1 VRAPGGARV
10 MCPLCTGEDPR
21 ARIPSGPERGARRFA
36 DGASASSAG
45 RGTPR
50 SSVSRSP
57 CSGSASATAAGQP
70 FDRPKLLRG
79 LARAIA
85 KRPISLEDVERL
97 SFEVE
102 GELRALGY
110 PEIESALIGDAALRL
125 LGALDGVAYV
135 RFASV
140 YRQFDD
146 VGEFQRE
153 LELLDA
159 ERTSVR

>member
-1 VRAPGGARV
+1 MSQWRDARV
-10 MCPLCTGEDPR
+10 MCPVCSGETR
-21 ARIPSGPERGARRFA
+21 VLESRIADGREAVRRRRECLECGARHTTFERVEEPVLWVRKR
-36 DGASASSAG
+36 DG
-45 RGTPR
+45 RR
-50 SSVSRSP
+50 
-57 CSGSASATAAGQP
+57 QP

-79 LARAIA
+79 LERAIA
-85 KRPISLEDVERL
+85 KRPIALEDVERL

-110 PEIESALIGDAALRL
+110 AEIDSALIGDAALRL

-153 LELLDA
+153 LELFDA
-159 ERTSVR
+159 DRTPVR

>member
-1 VRAPGGARV
+1 MSRCRGARV
-10 MCPLCTGEDPR
+10 MCPVCNGETR
-21 ARIPSGPERGARRFA
+21 VLESRIADGREAVRRRRECLECGARHTTFERVEEPVLWV
-36 DGASASSAG
+36 
-45 RGTPR
+45 RKR
-50 SSVSRSP
+50 
-57 CSGSASATAAGQP
+57 
-70 FDRPKLLRG
+70 DRPKLLRG
-79 LARAIA
+79 LERAIA
-85 KRPISLEDVERL
+85 KRPIALEDVERL

-110 PEIESALIGDAALRL
+110 AEIDSALIGDAALRL

-153 LELLDA
+153 LELFDA
-159 ERTSVR
+159 DRTPVR

>member
-1 VRAPGGARV
+1 VLWVRKRDG
-10 MCPLCTGEDPR
+10 
-21 ARIPSGPERGARRFA
+21 RR
-36 DGASASSAG
+36 
-45 RGTPR
+45 
-50 SSVSRSP
+50 
-57 CSGSASATAAGQP
+57 QP

-85 KRPISLEDVERL
+85 KRPISLEDIERL

-102 GELRALGY
+102 GELRALGSA
-110 PEIESALIGDAALRL
+110 EIESARIGDAALRL

-159 ERTSVR
+159 DRTSVR